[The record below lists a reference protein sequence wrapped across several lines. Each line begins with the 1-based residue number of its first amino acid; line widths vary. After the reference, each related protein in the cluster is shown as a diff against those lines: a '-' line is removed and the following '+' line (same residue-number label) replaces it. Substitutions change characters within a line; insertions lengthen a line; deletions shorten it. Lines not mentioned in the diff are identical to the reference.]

1 MVRFAVAV
9 IVIVGVLV
17 GIWQVTHELRE
28 NSRTAPAVAAVPLGP
43 PRLETDGF
51 LGADP
56 GWLVRTLA
64 LPLNASLIGLD
75 LDELL

>member
-1 MVRFAVAV
+1 MSREGRRRLAGSVVRFAVAV

-43 PRLETDGF
+43 PR
-51 LGADP
+51 
-56 GWLVRTLA
+56 
-64 LPLNASLIGLD
+64 
-75 LDELL
+75 